1 MSTRRFRLAA
11 VLRVRRAQEDEAR
24 AELLRANLR
33 LRAAREDRERT
44 ALRYRTLP
52 ASPGPVPRAVFVRE
66 QAASSLAA
74 SSVAA
79 ADQQVARAA
88 TDATGAFV
96 AWSRAAQRVE
106 ALERLAQRRL
116 EEALADEA
124 RAEASAVDDLV
135 TARWTAEALVTG
147 ARRERVS

>member
-1 MSTRRFRLAA
+1 MTSRRFRLAT

-33 LRAAREDRERT
+33 LRAARDGHERT

-52 ASPGPVPRAVFVRE
+52 TSTGTVPRSVFVRE
-66 QAASSLAA
+66 RAASGLAA
-74 SSVAA
+74 STLAA
-79 ADQQVARAA
+79 AGQRVARAA
-88 TDATGAFV
+88 DEVAGAHV

-106 ALERLAQRRL
+106 ALERLARRRL
-116 EEALADEA
+116 DEALADEA

-135 TARWTAEALVTG
+135 TARWTAS
-147 ARRERVS
+147 ARTAAGERAS